1 MINPMDLTGKHILI
15 TGASSGIGQATA
27 IQASKLGAKVT
38 LVARREDALRETIQ
52 QMDNPE
58 LHAYYPFDMS
68 NIEGIEGVVDKL
80 VKEQGPLDGFLH
92 SVGIGA
98 LRALKMNGPDFVMD
112 TFKVNFFSFVE
123 LVRVLMWKK
132 RMRNGASIVGISSC
146 STFNYLSAQSA
157 YAASKGAMDG
167 FLTSAATELASRK
180 IRINNVLFSW
190 VNTKML
196 SDFLSTEHDSSFLNR
211 HLLGVISTEAA
222 ANSILFLLSDA
233 CPYITGKVIE
243 VTSGT

>member
-58 LHAYYPFDMS
+58 LHAYYPFDLT
-68 NIEGIEGVVDKL
+68 NIEGIEGLVDKM
-80 VKEQGPLDGFLH
+80 VKEQGPLDGFFH
-92 SVGIGA
+92 SAGISYM
-98 LRALKMNGPDFVMD
+98 RPLKMNTYDFVNN
-112 TFKVNFFSFVE
+112 TFKASFFAFVE
-123 LVRVLMWKK
+123 IIRALTWKK
-132 RMRNGASIVGISSC
+132 RMHNGASIVGVSST
-146 STFNYLSAQSA
+146 STFNYCASLSA

-167 FLTSAATELASRK
+167 FLTSAATELAPRK
-180 IRINNVLFSW
+180 IRINNVLFAW
-190 VNTKML
+190 VDTKML
-196 SDFLSTEHDSSFLNR
+196 SDFLSIEHDSSFLNR

>member
-98 LRALKMNGPDFVMD
+98 LRALKMKPRTAG
-112 TFKVNFFSFVE
+112 S
-123 LVRVLMWKK
+123 R
-132 RMRNGASIVGISSC
+132 SSAWHDEVSDLFQGYTPAGDQAHC
-146 STFNYLSAQSA
+146 AA
-157 YAASKGAMDG
+157 YGQRG
-167 FLTSAATELASRK
+167 HHT
-180 IRINNVLFSW
+180 
-190 VNTKML
+190 
-196 SDFLSTEHDSSFLNR
+196 H
-211 HLLGVISTEAA
+211 
-222 ANSILFLLSDA
+222 
-233 CPYITGKVIE
+233 
-243 VTSGT
+243 